1 MEKPVLGLQ
10 GRRGKQGKSQTYPI
24 QEKGV
29 KGCRGSS
36 GKRSRHPDYH
46 TGMDRTSPAPTK
58 PGKSFSQ
65 LPGEGNSSPWQLPG
79 LLHPWISRLRALQD
93 AGSSQGSGSSI
104 PSLFP
109 ARDGAGSGGSGR
121 GEGFCSAKNGMRG
134 SVSSGS
140 AAVTPNPRGSAP
152 NPRGSAPNHV
162 DQPQTFSDHSEL
174 SLITSKPPWII
185 SKTAL
190 IFIYHL
196 QTLTDQL
203 QTLTDHPKLSQITP
217 NIH

>member
-24 QEKGV
+24 QERGV

-36 GKRSRHPDYH
+36 GKRSQHPDYP
-46 TGMDRTSPAPTK
+46 TGMDRASPAPTK

-93 AGSSQGSGSSI
+93 ARSSQGSGSSV

-121 GEGFCSAKNGMRG
+121 GEGFCSAKKWNEGFCQLRER
-134 SVSSGS
+134 SG
-140 AAVTPNPRGSAP
+140 
-152 NPRGSAPNHV
+152 H
-162 DQPQTFSDHSEL
+162 
-174 SLITSKPPWII
+174 SKPSWISSKPSWI
-185 SKTAL
+185 SSKSSW
-190 IFIYHL
+190 ISSKPH
-196 QTLTDQL
+196 
-203 QTLTDHPKLSQITP
+203 
-217 NIH
+217 